1 MREKSNS
8 LARYAL
14 MISWRIIHF
23 HAFYCLL
30 SLHSYPINPSSPPAF
45 PSSFSLSHT
54 LSCGHVIGM
63 KESFFF
69 AHSSVMITETVLK
82 FNTYPQKINVHA
94 RNGDVGGG
102 GWWKDTEKNE
112 KQNFLKKGNFAYK
125 FLCYFS
131 ALKAFCNFEI
141 LSHSLT
147 HSISELDVDEFCG
160 MKLQRREPV
169 KYIHRKRGTTL
180 HESISNDHEAF
191 IKCLGAMV

>member
-1 MREKSNS
+1 MED
-8 LARYAL
+8 YPFP
-14 MISWRIIHF
+14 RI
-23 HAFYCLL
+23 LL
-30 SLHSYPINPSSPPAF
+30 FTF
-45 PSSFSLSHT
+45 PSFISNKPFFTSRISFLILSLSHT

>member
-45 PSSFSLSHT
+45 PSSFSLSLTH
-54 LSCGHVIGM
+54 CHVAM
-63 KESFFF
+63 LLEWRKVFFF
-69 AHSSVMITETVLK
+69 AHSSVMIMETVLK

-147 HSISELDVDEFCG
+147 HSLNFWVRCWWVLWHEITEERASKIYTLKREERRYMKAYQMT
-160 MKLQRREPV
+160 MKLSLNV
-169 KYIHRKRGTTL
+169 
-180 HESISNDHEAF
+180 
-191 IKCLGAMV
+191 